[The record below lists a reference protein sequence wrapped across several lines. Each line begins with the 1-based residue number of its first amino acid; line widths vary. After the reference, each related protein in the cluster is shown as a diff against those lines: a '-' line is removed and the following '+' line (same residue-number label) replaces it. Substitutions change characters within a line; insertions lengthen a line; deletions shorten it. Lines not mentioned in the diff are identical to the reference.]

1 MKLLDIPRGI
11 LFVHLIGDAVHSC
24 AGFFLVPESRVQ
36 RLGRDQMSDRK
47 ELSLR
52 ILLGQFGY
60 SVDLCGHSLS
70 KSEPRLCSF
79 RQIRASVPPFPPVG
93 PVAAPFGSPAVST
106 SQVHMVRKTAHPSV
120 DGRLQSPLAS
130 MLPLSQAEM
139 ASLSWV
145 PGESIWNMP
154 RARDSGDLVRP
165 SQFRSSPSAAFRRE

>member
-24 AGFFLVPESRVQ
+24 AGFLPESPESRVQ

-70 KSEPRLCSF
+70 KSEPVYVSF
-79 RQIRASVPPFPPVG
+79 RQIRASVPPSLQWVRALLSEALRFPTFTG
-93 PVAAPFGSPAVST
+93 TYGS
-106 SQVHMVRKTAHPSV
+106 
-120 DGRLQSPLAS
+120 
-130 MLPLSQAEM
+130 
-139 ASLSWV
+139 
-145 PGESIWNMP
+145 
-154 RARDSGDLVRP
+154 
-165 SQFRSSPSAAFRRE
+165 